1 MQGIDLLW
9 LNVAITRQK
18 FWFFLKPYTAI
29 KKKKK
34 CMRFGNIIMVH
45 AILHT
50 HSSYP
55 DNRQDTSA
63 GLALEQMAM

>member
-1 MQGIDLLW
+1 MQGIELLW

-18 FWFFLKPYTAI
+18 FWFFLKPYPII
-29 KKKKK
+29 KKKSAS
-34 CMRFGNIIMVH
+34 FGNIIMVH
-45 AILHT
+45 AILDT

>member
-1 MQGIDLLW
+1 MQGIELLW
-9 LNVAITRQK
+9 LNVAIARQE
-18 FWFFLKPYTAI
+18 FWFFLKPYTI
-29 KKKKK
+29 IKNKKKSES
-34 CMRFGNIIMVH
+34 FGNIIMVH
-45 AILHT
+45 AILDT

>member
-1 MQGIDLLW
+1 MQGIELLW
-9 LNVAITRQK
+9 LNVAIARQE
-18 FWFFLKPYTAI
+18 FWFFLKPYTII
-29 KKKKK
+29 KKK
-34 CMRFGNIIMVH
+34 CVSFGNIIMVH